1 MLRSKN
7 FWAALFAILFLFA
20 LMLNALSGRY
30 VQYQTF
36 SSQGFFVLDTWTG
49 NVELKTSHGVEM
61 PPSVHPPAQ
70 DAPIP
75 LKEQ

>member
-1 MLRSKN
+1 MLHSKN

-36 SSQGFFVLDTWTG
+36 NSQGFFVLDTWTG
-49 NVELKTSHGVEM
+49 NVELKTSHGVEI
-61 PPSVHPPAQ
+61 PPSAQPPTL